1 MVARGLGKRA
11 RGLALRFALG
21 AILMWPAAGTAS
33 VKPPEGLSQL
43 NEAFVAIAEAVT
55 PGVVFITTETKVQ
68 RGLRRSLPKGH
79 PLEEF
84 FPFGPEPFRS
94 GPRRGLGSGVVV
106 SEDGY
111 ILTNNH
117 VIEGADK
124 ITVTSSDK
132 REFTARLVGADPP
145 SDIAVVK
152 IDAGAIK
159 PAPMGDSD
167 ALRVGEWV
175 VAIGNPFAFT
185 HTVTAGIVSAKG
197 RSSVINR
204 DNYEDFIQ
212 TDAAINPGNSGGALV
227 NIRGELVGINTAI
240 ATRSGSYQGIGFAIP
255 INMAQRVMAALI
267 EHGEVVRGWLGVMI
281 QDIGEDL
288 AQVLELSNRQG
299 ALVGEVVEDSPASEA
314 GVEEGDVILEFDG
327 SSVEDTNDLRNR
339 VAATSPGKRAKL
351 GVLRDGNRRTLTV
364 AIGQLP
370 AEYGGTQPRQPESR
384 LGLVAQELTP
394 DLAKLFRYKGKEGV
408 LVSSVA
414 SGSPADD
421 AGLRA
426 GDIIREIDRA
436 TVEDVETYERLIR
449 EAEPGDTLLLLVR
462 RTSGQ
467 LYLTLSVP
475 EE

>member
-1 MVARGLGKRA
+1 
-11 RGLALRFALG
+11 
-21 AILMWPAAGTAS
+21 
-33 VKPPEGLSQL
+33 
-43 NEAFVAIAEAVT
+43 
-55 PGVVFITTETKVQ
+55 
-68 RGLRRSLPKGH
+68 
-79 PLEEF
+79 
-84 FPFGPEPFRS
+84 
-94 GPRRGLGSGVVV
+94 
-106 SEDGY
+106 
-111 ILTNNH
+111 
-117 VIEGADK
+117 
-124 ITVTSSDK
+124 
-132 REFTARLVGADPP
+132 
-145 SDIAVVK
+145 
-152 IDAGAIK
+152 
-159 PAPMGDSD
+159 MGDSD

-384 LGLVAQELTP
+384 LGLEAQELTP

-436 TVEDVETYERLIR
+436 TVEDIETYERLIR

>member
-1 MVARGLGKRA
+1 
-11 RGLALRFALG
+11 
-21 AILMWPAAGTAS
+21 
-33 VKPPEGLSQL
+33 
-43 NEAFVAIAEAVT
+43 
-55 PGVVFITTETKVQ
+55 
-68 RGLRRSLPKGH
+68 
-79 PLEEF
+79 
-84 FPFGPEPFRS
+84 
-94 GPRRGLGSGVVV
+94 
-106 SEDGY
+106 
-111 ILTNNH
+111 
-117 VIEGADK
+117 
-124 ITVTSSDK
+124 
-132 REFTARLVGADPP
+132 
-145 SDIAVVK
+145 
-152 IDAGAIK
+152 
-159 PAPMGDSD
+159 
-167 ALRVGEWV
+167 
-175 VAIGNPFAFT
+175 
-185 HTVTAGIVSAKG
+185 
-197 RSSVINR
+197 
-204 DNYEDFIQ
+204 
-212 TDAAINPGNSGGALV
+212 V

-421 AGLRA
+421 AGLRP

-449 EAEPGDTLLLLVR
+449 EAEPGGTLLLLVR